1 VLCRISG
8 QFANWLEGVDLS
20 GDLGEDISIGN
31 HHTTMPDIKNILSM
45 YLQSTP
51 VDVQE
56 GTIWYNNAHKICKA
70 LSDKY
75 SIPLSTVVGVVSALS
90 PNNKWD
96 RNITDA
102 ENIIRAYVC
111 EYDYP
116 KVCTFTGNKDKAITI
131 LECEIDSS
139 DNICAILKGNKT
151 IAFFRGIYTDGQ
163 CDEITVDGH
172 AFNIWRGMYTSLNEV
187 PSISNKLYK
196 QVSDAYK
203 DAAVVINNIENTS
216 YSSAQVQA
224 ITWVAHRRINGV
236 VK

>member
-1 VLCRISG
+1 MTPYNKLMS
-8 QFANWLEGVDLS
+8 N
-20 GDLGEDISIGN
+20 
-31 HHTTMPDIKNILSM
+31 TPTMDIKNILAM
-45 YLQSTP
+45 YMQATP
-51 VDVQE
+51 VDTQE
-56 GTIWYNNAHKICKA
+56 GTVWYNNAHQICVA

-75 SIPLSTVVGVVSALS
+75 KLPLSTVVGVVSALS

-96 RNITDA
+96 RNIMDA
-102 ENIIRAYVC
+102 ENIIRAYVG

-151 IAFFRGIYTDGQ
+151 IAFFRGILTDGQ

-187 PSISNKLYK
+187 PAISNKLYK
-196 QVSDAYK
+196 TVSDAYK
-203 DAAVVINNIENTS
+203 QAAETINNLEGTK
-216 YSSAQVQA
+216 YSAAQIQA

>member
-1 VLCRISG
+1 MT
-8 QFANWLEGVDLS
+8 
-20 GDLGEDISIGN
+20 DIR
-31 HHTTMPDIKNILSM
+31 NILAM
-45 YLQSTP
+45 YMQASP
-51 VDVQE
+51 VDTQE
-56 GTIWYNNAHKICKA
+56 GTVWYNNAHQICKG

-75 SIPLSTVVGVVSALS
+75 KLPLSTVVGVVSALS

-96 RNITDA
+96 RNIMDA
-102 ENIIRAYVC
+102 ENIIRAYVG

-151 IAFFRGIYTDGQ
+151 IAFFRGILTDGQ

-187 PSISNKLYK
+187 PAISNKLYK
-196 QVSDAYK
+196 TVSDAYK
-203 DAAVVINNIENTS
+203 QAAETINNLEGTN
-216 YSSAQVQA
+216 YSAAQIQA
-224 ITWVAHRRINGV
+224 ITWVTHRRVNGV